1 MNEKIIKRPL
11 LEFWTL
17 NTVPNVDIKTTK
29 TPKKIKIL
37 FSSTL
42 GDLLKKQGGRLH
54 VNQCEQLMSNIHQQ
68 FIKLNKHHMSVA
80 YFDIDDIV
88 IIENKYYFINDKK
101 ILTVK
106 TDHLLIKK
114 LYNTEAQFLP
124 YEMGN
129 EQLSI
134 QLPLKIH
141 INSYIYSLALLT
153 LFCLFNKKF
162 NTRSDALIILNQIP
176 GIELYWCLSRCL
188 DIEPNNRKLLFI

>member
-1 MNEKIIKRPL
+1 MNEKIIKSPL
-11 LEFWTL
+11 LDFWTL
-17 NTVPNVDIKTTK
+17 NTVPNIVTK

-37 FSSTL
+37 FSFTL
-42 GDLLKKQGGRLH
+42 SDLLKKQGGRLY

-101 ILTVK
+101 ILNVK
-106 TDHLLIKK
+106 SEHLIIKK

-129 EQLSI
+129 ENIFI

-141 INSYIYSLALLT
+141 VNSYIYSLALLT
-153 LFCLFNKKF
+153 LFCLFNTHF
-162 NTRSDALIILNQIP
+162 NTHSDALIILNQIP

-188 DIEPNNRKLLFI
+188 DIEPKKRKLLFI

>member
-1 MNEKIIKRPL
+1 MNEKIIKSPL

-42 GDLLKKQGGRLH
+42 SDLLKKQGGRLH